1 MGSNGHLYLQIVRDA
16 AFAAADAPPGGSS
29 LMSSLMFMLIIFG
42 VMWFFLI
49 WPNQRREKERR
60 AMLAALGKG
69 DRVVTTG
76 GIYGTIVGLNDK
88 TVVLRVSDEPSVK
101 LEVVRGAVSQ
111 VADKPAKE
119 SKD

>member
-1 MGSNGHLYLQIVRDA
+1 MGPSGHLYLQVVRDA
-16 AFAAADAPPGGSS
+16 AFAAAAEAQPGSG

-60 AMLAALGKG
+60 QMLAALGKG
-69 DRVVTTG
+69 DRVVTSG

-88 TVVLRVSDEPSVK
+88 TVVLRVSEDPSVK
-101 LEVVRGAVSQ
+101 MEFVRGAVSQ
-111 VADKPAKE
+111 VADASAKE
-119 SKD
+119 AKD